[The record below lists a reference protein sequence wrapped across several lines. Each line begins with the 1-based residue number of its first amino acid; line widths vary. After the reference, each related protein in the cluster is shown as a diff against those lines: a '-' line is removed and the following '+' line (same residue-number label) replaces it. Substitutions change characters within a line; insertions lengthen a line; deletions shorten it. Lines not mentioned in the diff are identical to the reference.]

1 MPGLTPLAESVGE
14 LLKKRGEKIAV
25 ADSSA
30 GGLISASLLS
40 VPGASAYYVG
50 GVVSYTGTSRLML
63 LGISEEYM
71 TGIGIRASTEEYA
84 ALIAKTVREKFG
96 TTWALSETGASGPT
110 GNRYGDASGHA
121 CIAVSGP
128 VERTITLETGSTDR
142 EANMWSFTK
151 AALELLEQCLKE

>member
-1 MPGLTPLAESVGE
+1 MPDLTSLAESVAD
-14 LLKKRGEKIAV
+14 LLKRRGEKIAV

-40 VPGASAYYVG
+40 IPGASAYYVG
-50 GVVSYTGTSRLML
+50 GVVSYTGISRTTL

-71 TGIGIRASTEEYA
+71 NGIGMRASTEEYA

-128 VERTITLETGSTDR
+128 VDRTITLETGSTNR
-142 EANMWSFTK
+142 EANMWAFTK
-151 AALELLEQCLKE
+151 AALKLLEQCLKG